1 MCDHKPKKFCIKRAM
16 TCGLGHK
23 EIVGLLL
30 EREVDF
36 TQPVRFKGKMRS
48 YDGSP
53 LDRAVEVGNDEIV
66 RMIRQANGA

>member
-1 MCDHKPKKFCIKRAM
+1 MESIRKVIRRVSMKLA
-16 TCGLGHK
+16 GGGHK
-23 EIVGLLL
+23 EIEGLPL

-53 LDRAVEVGNDEIV
+53 PDRALEVGNDEIV
-66 RMIRQANGA
+66 RMIRQANSA